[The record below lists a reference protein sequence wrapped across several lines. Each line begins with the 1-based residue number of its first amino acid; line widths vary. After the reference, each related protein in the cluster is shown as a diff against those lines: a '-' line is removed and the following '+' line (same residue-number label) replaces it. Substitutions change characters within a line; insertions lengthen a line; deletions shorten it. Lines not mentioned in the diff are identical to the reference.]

1 MSRDLPL
8 SALIVDVGNSKVRLC
23 GWRGGAE
30 DLRHSGLTGEGGLA
44 PASPLLEMAVVE
56 TPSVTGADSFLNS
69 LQEIHDSSTTLPV
82 IMSSVV
88 PHVEASLRQLW
99 PQLKKIDHTCDLPF
113 RVASP
118 HPENIG
124 PDRLCNVA
132 AAAACGC
139 RRALVIDAG
148 TATTF
153 DLLLDGEFVGGLIA
167 PGMAF
172 AATCLGEAAAR
183 LGPVPFED
191 CSLEPGLDTAEAMR
205 AGAYHVGVKGVEAV
219 AESLNREYG
228 PLQLIL
234 TGGLGRYLTL
244 PQSHY
249 DPDWSLRGAAV
260 IASLPF

>member
-1 MSRDLPL
+1 MSHDLPL
-8 SALIVDVGNSKVRLC
+8 SALIVDAGNSKVRLC

-30 DLRHSGLTGEGGLA
+30 DLRHSGLTGEGGLL
-44 PASPLLEMAVVE
+44 PASPLVELVVLE
-56 TPSVTGADSFLNS
+56 TPTATGAESFLNS
-69 LQEIHDSSTTLPV
+69 LQEVHASAATLPV
-82 IMSSVV
+82 VLSSVV

-153 DLLLDGEFVGGLIA
+153 DLLLEGEFVGGLIA
-167 PGMAF
+167 PGMAL
-172 AATCLGEAAAR
+172 AAACLGEAAAR

-205 AGAYHVGVKGVEAV
+205 AGAFHVGVKGVEAV
-219 AESLNREYG
+219 AESLNRKYG

-244 PQSHY
+244 SQSHY

-260 IASLPF
+260 MAGLPF